1 MVLKKSSIFTIF
13 IFLIFCSILLI
24 LNGPL
29 NQTISTP
36 DSISYRY
43 VDSREQISPYLGN
56 YDLQILSKIDFLGNA
71 LRPWPFN
78 LVLNLIDSDRLTS
91 IFFIILAAFSWTLL
105 YQSILKLFHT
115 NLFLKI
121 LCTFVVFFFLISPQI
136 YTWNDFILSESF
148 VSSLS
153 LIFLSIFIHL
163 YIESIELKLS
173 KFRVYQLSVLLVL
186 YLILAVSRP
195 SLGISLS
202 ILILSLILRFS
213 RNNSSIKYLL
223 GAFVLITQVYVGF
236 VTNNSS
242 NQWERILGTSISG
255 TTFSHLSDLRDQKS
269 QNFVNYVRERGAPD
283 CLVNND
289 LENTYPWFFSR
300 TYAANCPSGIKW
312 LEKDF
317 PKTYIFY
324 LFSGSNFRESVLN
337 QFFISLQGDDYFK
350 YYSEQKSIN
359 LLTPLND
366 FVWNKSNLYFTIKF
380 IFVTFFA
387 LLLALFRFIKSTS
400 SKRLFSTN
408 SIFILVSISGLI
420 NVLLTRILM
429 PDDYGRL
436 GYPGSIYFNL
446 FSLIL
451 IFSIFDKLILRPV
464 LKLFNISFMKV

>member
-1 MVLKKSSIFTIF
+1 
-13 IFLIFCSILLI
+13 LLI

-43 VDSREQISPYLGN
+43 IDSTVEISPYLGN
-56 YDLQILSKIDFLGNA
+56 YDLQILSKIDFWGNA

-78 LVLNLIDSDRLTS
+78 LVLNLIGSDRLTS

-121 LCTFVVFFFLISPQI
+121 LCTFAVFFFLISPQI

-163 YIESIELKLS
+163 YIEPIGLKLS

-195 SLGISLS
+195 TLGISLS

-213 RNNSSIKYLL
+213 RNISSMKYLL

-242 NQWERILGTSISG
+242 NQWERVLGTSISG

-289 LENTYPWFFSR
+289 LKNTYPWFFSR
-300 TYAANCPSGIKW
+300 TYATNCPSGIKW

-324 LFSGSNFRESVLN
+324 LFSDSNFRELVLN

-366 FVWNKSNLYFTIKF
+366 FVWNKTNLYFTIKF

-387 LLLALFRFIKSTS
+387 LLLALFRFIRSTS
-400 SKRLFSTN
+400 SKRLFSAN
-408 SIFILVSISGLI
+408 SIFILFSITGLI

-451 IFSIFDKLILRPV
+451 IFSTLDKLVLRPV
-464 LKLFNISFMKV
+464 SKLLNFSFVKV